1 MWAELSHRILLC
13 FIKKEAQTI
22 IVDRNSDH
30 TRCFALASL
39 CRVLY
44 YAIPA

>member
-1 MWAELSHRILLC
+1 MWTELSHRILLC
-13 FIKKEAQTI
+13 FIKREAQTI
-22 IVDRNSDH
+22 IVDPYLDH

-44 YAIPA
+44 YIIPV